1 MPQIIKLNP
10 MIGLKSASCG
20 TKTPA
25 DSLPIAASASLKG
38 NQVTLN
44 IGIVGAGNISARY
57 MQGLQKYPHLKV
69 SYIAD
74 IDHARAASLAS
85 EFSVP
90 GSGGTDALLANE
102 SIDVVI
108 NLTPP
113 NLHAS
118 TVIRALDAGKSV
130 YVEKPLATTRE
141 DALLMLK
148 AERENPGI
156 LGSAPDTFLGSAG
169 QTARHAI
176 DSGYIGAPI
185 GASAFVRSS
194 RAETW
199 HPNPGFLF
207 EPGGGPVMDMGPYYI
222 AALVNCLGPIHRVSA
237 DARIGSPTR
246 KVTAPGRVVD
256 EIPVSVNTHTSA
268 VFSFTSGA
276 IGTVLM
282 SFDVWDTTLPRI
294 EIYGTEGTLSLND
307 PNTFDGDVRLK
318 RHEHSDWRVLAP
330 VTQLFGLVGTP
341 EQHRRGLGVD
351 DLAGALAGGPHRA
364 NSGFAFHVLDTML
377 AIDEAAA
384 AGQSIVLQSRTD
396 RPAPLFNS

>member
-1 MPQIIKLNP
+1 MTI
-10 MIGLKSASCG
+10 
-20 TKTPA
+20 
-25 DSLPIAASASLKG
+25 
-38 NQVTLN
+38 N

-57 MQGLQKYPHLKV
+57 MKGLQNFPGLSVK
-69 SYIAD
+69 YIAD
-74 IDHARAASLAS
+74 IDHGRAAALAA

-90 GSGGTDALLANE
+90 GSGGAEDLLADE

-118 TVIRALDAGKSV
+118 TVIQALEAGKSV
-130 YVEKPLATTRE
+130 YVEKPLATNRE

-176 DSGYIGAPI
+176 DAGLIGTPI

-207 EPGGGPVMDMGPYYI
+207 EQGGGPVMDMGPYYI
-222 AALVNCLGPIHRVSA
+222 AALVNCLGPIRRVSA
-237 DARIGSPTR
+237 EARIGSPTR
-246 KVTAPGRVVD
+246 TVTAPDRVVD
-256 EIPVSVNTHTSA
+256 EVPVSVNTHASA
-268 VFSFTSGA
+268 VFSFESGA
-276 IGTVLM
+276 VGTILM

-294 EIYGTEGTLSLND
+294 EIYGTEGTLGLND

-318 RHEHSDWRVLAP
+318 RREHSEWQVLEP
-330 VTQLFGLVGTP
+330 VTPLFGAVGTP
-341 EQHRRGLGVD
+341 EQHRRGLGVN
-351 DLAGALAGGPHRA
+351 DLAGALAGQPHRA
-364 NSGFAFHVLDTML
+364 NSAFAFHVLDAML
-377 AIDEAAA
+377 AIDESAA
-384 AGQSIVLQSRTD
+384 AGQAIVLESRAD
-396 RPAPLFNS
+396 RPAPVFQS

>member
-1 MPQIIKLNP
+1 M
-10 MIGLKSASCG
+10 
-20 TKTPA
+20 
-25 DSLPIAASASLKG
+25 
-38 NQVTLN
+38 TLN

-57 MQGLQKYPHLKV
+57 MQGLQKYAELKV
-69 SYIAD
+69 GYIAD
-74 IDHARAASLAS
+74 IDHARAASLAA
-85 EFSVP
+85 EFTVP
-90 GSGGTDALLANE
+90 RSGSADALLADD

-113 NLHAS
+113 NLHAR
-118 TVIRALDAGKSV
+118 TVIQALEAGKSV

-141 DALLMLK
+141 DGLLMLK

-176 DSGYIGAPI
+176 DSGYIGTPI

-199 HPNPGFLF
+199 HPSPGFLF
-207 EPGGGPVMDMGPYYI
+207 EQGGGPVMDMGPYYI
-222 AALVNCLGPIHRVSA
+222 AALVNCLGPIRRVSA
-237 DARIGSPTR
+237 DARIGSETR
-246 KVTAPGRVVD
+246 IVTAPDRTVD
-256 EIPVSVNTHTSA
+256 EIPVTVNTHASA
-268 VFSFTSGA
+268 VFSFVSGA
-276 IGTVLM
+276 IGTILM

-318 RHEHSDWRVLAP
+318 RREHSEWQVLEP
-330 VTQLFGLVGTP
+330 VTPLFGAVGTP
-341 EQHRRGLGVD
+341 EQHRRGLGVN

-364 NSGFAFHVLDTML
+364 NSGFAFHVLDAML

-384 AGQSIVLQSRTD
+384 AQQTIFLESWTE